1 MTDSARQ
8 APGGGRG
15 AAPGAATGGA
25 ARVAASDG
33 VALHAEA
40 HGDGPPLLLS
50 PGYCQTH
57 ENFRPQA
64 ASLARAGYRVVL
76 WDYRGHGLSDAPL
89 EPARYSMAQV
99 VDDLGR
105 VLDWAA
111 PGRRAV
117 LGGLSF
123 GGLASLHFA
132 LAHPSRVRALLLFA
146 SGPGFKNPEAQARW
160 EAQVGRIADRLEA
173 QGFEGYVDGRAA
185 PTAIGLR
192 PELPAAQAAGRAILA
207 QDPRAVALF
216 GRRVAG
222 PVPTVIDALPT
233 LRAPSLVLV
242 GERDADYLRAA
253 EVMAA
258 RIPGAKHVTIPG
270 AGHVANLEETEA
282 FDRAV
287 LDFLQGLGAEGA

>member
-1 MTDSARQ
+1 M
-8 APGGGRG
+8 
-15 AAPGAATGGA
+15 

-33 VALHAEA
+33 LGLHAEA
-40 HGDGPPLLLS
+40 EGQGPPLLLS
-50 PGYCQTH
+50 AGYCQTA
-57 ENFRPQA
+57 ENFRPQVGRYA
-64 ASLARAGYRVVL
+64 AAGYRVVV
-76 WDYRGHGLSDAPL
+76 WDYRGHGRSDAPL
-89 EPARYSMAQV
+89 DPARYAMAQV

-111 PGRRAV
+111 PGAPAI

-132 LAHPSRVRALLLFA
+132 LAHPERVRALLLFA
-146 SGPGFKNPEAQARW
+146 SGPGFKSPEAQARW

-173 QGFEGYVDGRAA
+173 KGFEGYVDGRAA
-185 PTAIGLR
+185 ATAIGLR
-192 PELPAAQAAGRAILA
+192 PELPAAQAAGRAITA

-222 PVPTVIDALPT
+222 PVPTVIDALPSIRVPT
-233 LRAPSLVLV
+233 LVLV

-253 EVMAA
+253 DVMAA
-258 RIPGAKHVTIPG
+258 RIPGAKRVAIPG
-270 AGHVANLEETEA
+270 AGHCANLEETDA

-287 LDFLQGLGAEGA
+287 LDFLAGLSS

>member
-1 MTDSARQ
+1 MAHVT
-8 APGGGRG
+8 
-15 AAPGAATGGA
+15 
-25 ARVAASDG
+25 ASDG
-33 VALHAEA
+33 VRLHAEA
-40 HGDGPPLLLS
+40 HGEGTPVVLS

-57 ENFRPQA
+57 ENFRPQVAPLA
-64 ASLARAGYRVVL
+64 AAGYRVVL

-89 EPARYSMAQV
+89 DPARYSMAQV

-117 LGGLSF
+117 VGGLSF

-132 LAHPSRVRALLLFA
+132 LAHPERVRALLLFA

-160 EAQVGRIADRLEA
+160 EAQVGRVADRLEER
-173 QGFEGYVDGRAA
+173 GFEGYVDGRAA

-207 QDPRAVALF
+207 QEPRAVALF
-216 GRRVAG
+216 GRRVSG
-222 PVPTVIDALPT
+222 PAPGVIDALAT
-233 LRAPSLVLV
+233 LRVPALVLV
-242 GERDADYLRAA
+242 GELDADYLRAA

-258 RIPGAKHVTIPG
+258 RIPGATRVTLPR
-270 AGHVANLEETEA
+270 AGHCANLDEADA
-282 FDRAV
+282 FDRAL
-287 LDFLQGLGAEGA
+287 LDFLKGLPEETG

>member
-1 MTDSARQ
+1 M
-8 APGGGRG
+8 
-15 AAPGAATGGA
+15 
-25 ARVAASDG
+25 ARVIASDG

-40 HGDGPPLLLS
+40 HGEGAPLLLS

-57 ENFRPQA
+57 ENFRPQVEP
-64 ASLARAGYRVVL
+64 LVRAGFRTVL
-76 WDYRGHGLSDAPL
+76 WDYRGHGLSDAPRDP
-89 EPARYSMAQV
+89 ERYSMQQV
-99 VDDLGR
+99 VEDVGS

-132 LAHPSRVRALLLFA
+132 LAHPARVRALLLFA
-146 SGPGFKNPEAQARW
+146 SGPGFKKPEAQARW
-160 EAQVGRIADRLEA
+160 TAQVERVASRLEA
-173 QGFEGYVDGRAA
+173 RGFEGYVDGRPAA
-185 PTAIGLR
+185 TAIGLR
-192 PELPAAQAAGRAILA
+192 PELPAAQAAGRAIQA
-207 QDPRAVALF
+207 QDPRGVALF

-222 PVPTVIDALPT
+222 PAPSVIDALPE
-233 LRAPSLVLV
+233 LRVPVLVLV

-258 RIPGAKHVTIPG
+258 RIPGAKHVVVPD
-270 AGHVANLEETEA
+270 AGHVVNIEQAER

-287 LDFLQGLGAEGA
+287 LEFLATLPPEGPAPAP

>member
-1 MTDSARQ
+1 VSDAAR
-8 APGGGRG
+8 AAG
-15 AAPGAATGGA
+15 AAGEV
-25 ARVAASDG
+25 ARVVASDG
-33 VALHAEA
+33 VGLHAER
-40 HGDGPPLLLS
+40 HGEGPPLLLS

-64 ASLARAGYRVVL
+64 RSFARAGYSVAL
-76 WDYRGHGLSDAPL
+76 WDYRGHGRSDAPL
-89 EPARYSMAQV
+89 DPARYSMAQV
-99 VDDLGR
+99 VSDLGR
-105 VLDWAA
+105 VLEWAA
-111 PGRRAV
+111 PGRRAI

-132 LAHPSRVRALLLFA
+132 LAHPGRVRALLLFA
-146 SGPGFKNPEAQARW
+146 SGPGFKNPDAQARW

-173 QGFEGYVDGRAA
+173 NGFEGYVDGRAA

-222 PVPTVIDALPT
+222 PVPTVIDSLAT
-233 LRAPSLVLV
+233 LRVPTLVLV

-258 RIPGAKHVTIPG
+258 RIPGAKHVTLPR

-287 LDFLQGLGAEGA
+287 LDFLRGLPTDEA

>member
-1 MTDSARQ
+1 
-8 APGGGRG
+8 
-15 AAPGAATGGA
+15 
-25 ARVAASDG
+25 VAWVLASDG
-33 VALHAEA
+33 VELYAEA
-40 HGDGPPLLLS
+40 HGGGPPVVLS

-57 ENFRPQA
+57 ENFRPQVEP
-64 ASLARAGYRVVL
+64 LRRAGFRVVL
-76 WDYRGHGLSDAPL
+76 WDYRGHGRSGAPQ
-89 EPARYSMAQV
+89 EAERYSMAQV
-99 VDDLGR
+99 VDDLGA
-105 VLDWAA
+105 VLAWAA

-132 LAHPSRVRALLLFA
+132 LAHPERARALLLVA

-160 EAQVGRIADRLEA
+160 QAQVERIAARLEER
-173 QGFEGYVDGRAA
+173 GFEGYADGRAA

-207 QDPRAVALF
+207 QDPRSVALF

-222 PVPTVIDALPT
+222 PAPGVIDALPA
-233 LRAPSLVLV
+233 LRLPALVLV

-258 RIPGAKHVTIPG
+258 RIPGAKHVLVPR
-270 AGHVANLEETEA
+270 AGHVVNIEEADA

-287 LDFLQGLGAEGA
+287 VGFLASLPPEPAAGS

>member
-1 MTDSARQ
+1 V
-8 APGGGRG
+8 
-15 AAPGAATGGA
+15 
-25 ARVAASDG
+25 ARVLASDG
-33 VALHAEA
+33 VELYAEA
-40 HGDGPPLLLS
+40 HGGGPPVVLS

-57 ENFRPQA
+57 ENFRPQVEP
-64 ASLARAGYRVVL
+64 LRRAGFRVVL
-76 WDYRGHGLSDAPL
+76 WDYRGHGRSGAPQ
-89 EPARYSMAQV
+89 EAERYSMAQV
-99 VDDLGR
+99 VDDLGA
-105 VLDWAA
+105 VLAWAA

-132 LAHPSRVRALLLFA
+132 LAHPERARALLLVA

-160 EAQVGRIADRLEA
+160 QAQVERIAARLEER
-173 QGFEGYVDGRAA
+173 GFEGYADGRAA

-207 QDPRAVALF
+207 QDPRSVALF

-222 PVPTVIDALPT
+222 PAPGVIDALPA
-233 LRAPSLVLV
+233 LRLPALVLV

-258 RIPGAKHVTIPG
+258 RIPGAKHVLVPR
-270 AGHVANLEETEA
+270 AGHVVNIEEADA

-287 LDFLQGLGAEGA
+287 VGFLASLPPEPAAGS

>member
-1 MTDSARQ
+1 V
-8 APGGGRG
+8 GE
-15 AAPGAATGGA
+15 
-25 ARVAASDG
+25 VLASDG
-33 VALHAEA
+33 ARLYAEA
-40 HGDGPPLLLS
+40 EGEGPPLLLS

-57 ENFRPQA
+57 ENFRPQVA
-64 ASLARAGYRVVL
+64 PLARAGFRVVL

-89 EPARYSMAQV
+89 DASRYSMAQV

-111 PGRRAV
+111 PGERAI

-132 LAHPSRVRALLLFA
+132 LARPDRVRALLLFA
-146 SGPGFKNPEAQARW
+146 SGPGFKNPEAKARW

-173 QGFEGYVDGRAA
+173 RGFEGYVDGRAA

-192 PELPAAQAAGRAILA
+192 PELPASQAAGRAILA

-222 PVPTVIDALPT
+222 PAPAVIDALAT
-233 LRAPSLVLV
+233 LAVPALVLV
-242 GERDADYLRAA
+242 GELDADYLRAA

-258 RIPGAKHVTIPG
+258 RIPGAEHVLVPA
-270 AGHVANLEETEA
+270 AGHCANLDDPPA
-282 FDRAV
+282 FNRAV
-287 LDFLQGLGAEGA
+287 LGFLKKGDGPRR